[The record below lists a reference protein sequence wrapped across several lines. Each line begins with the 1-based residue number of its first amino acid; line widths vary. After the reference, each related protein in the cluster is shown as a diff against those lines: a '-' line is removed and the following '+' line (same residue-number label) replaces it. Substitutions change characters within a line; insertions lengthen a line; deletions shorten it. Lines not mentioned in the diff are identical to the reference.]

1 LLVLEGVNA
10 GYGGLQVLHEVD
22 LEVDTGEVVALIGAN
37 GAGKT
42 TTLRAIAGLLT
53 PTSGS
58 ITLEGEPVGGLGPH
72 DMVARGVVMVAED
85 RELFGGL
92 TVRENLVMGAFS
104 RPRSELEESLARV
117 HELFPIL
124 DERAQQRAET
134 MSGGQ
139 QQMLAIGRA
148 LMARPRLLLM
158 DEPSMGLAPKLVADV
173 FTTIEEI
180 RAAGI
185 TVLLVEQNAKRTL
198 ETADRG
204 YVIESGE
211 INVSGTG
218 PELLAS
224 DDVRKA
230 YLGL

>member
-1 LLVLEGVNA
+1 MLVLEGVSA

-22 LEVDTGEVVALIGAN
+22 LEVDAGEVVALIGAN

-42 TTLRAIAGLLT
+42 TTLRTVAGLLT
-53 PTSGS
+53 PTSGT
-58 ITLEGEPVGGLGPH
+58 ITLEDEPVAGLGPH
-72 DMVARGVVMVAED
+72 DMVARGVVMVAEN

-92 TVRENLVMGAFS
+92 TVHENLVMGAFS
-104 RPRSELEESLARV
+104 RPRSELADSLDRV

-173 FTTIEEI
+173 FATIEEI
-180 RAAGI
+180 RADGI

-218 PELLAS
+218 ADLLAS